1 MEKSCAT
8 VSLML
13 LNRTGVHQCN
23 GTPRPDLGISK
34 FDAPAEV
41 LCTTCR
47 STLGKNIFID
57 SQDRA

>member
-1 MEKSCAT
+1 